1 LSSQERPATMKDV
14 ATLAGVGL
22 ATVSR
27 VVNGTANVNPDL
39 VRRVTEASLKLGYRH
54 DLTASSLRRADRKT
68 QTIGLVLEDVANPY
82 SSLLHRSVEEAC
94 RLRGILV
101 IAGSSDED
109 PGREHEL
116 VQTFTQRRVDGLI
129 VVPTGRADEEIAR
142 VRRSGTPIVCVDRLV
157 DIPDVDNVTVDNS
170 GSTCEAVLSLIAL
183 GHRRI
188 GYLGD
193 LDTIWTAR
201 RRYAGYSEAH
211 ARAGLPLDT
220 RLIRRDIHDSEA
232 AEQAVSELLT
242 SAEPPTALFT
252 AQNLLTIGAVC
263 ALRGMGAHRRI
274 ALIGFDDFPL
284 ADLLEPAVSVIAQDP
299 AAIGVA
305 AAHLLLERI
314 DDHDHDHDHRPA
326 RHEIVPIRYLPRGS
340 GEIEPER
347 PASASPAVVSR
358 GQGPSS

>member
-1 LSSQERPATMKDV
+1 MSSQERPATMKDV

-39 VRRVTEASLKLGYRH
+39 VWRVTEASRKLGYRH

-68 QTIGLVLEDVANPY
+68 RTIGLILEDVANPY
-82 SSLLHRSVEEAC
+82 SSVLHRSVEEAC
-94 RLRGILV
+94 RQRGILV

-109 PGREHEL
+109 PGREHDL
-116 VQTFTQRRVDGLI
+116 VETFTQRRADGLI
-129 VVPTGRADEEIAR
+129 VVPTGRSDEEIAR
-142 VRRSGTPIVCVDRLV
+142 VRRAGTPIVCVDRLA
-157 DIPDVDNVTVDNS
+157 DIPDVDNVTADNVD
-170 GSTCEAVLSLIAL
+170 STRDVVLSLIAL

-188 GYLGD
+188 AYLGD

-201 RRYAGYSEAH
+201 QRYAGFAEAH

-220 RLIRRDIHDSEA
+220 RLIRRNIHDSDA
-232 AEQAVSELLT
+232 AEQAVRELLS
-242 SAEPPTALFT
+242 SAAPPTAIFT

-263 ALRGMGAHRRI
+263 ALREVSAHRRI

-305 AAHLLLERI
+305 AARLLLERL
-314 DDHDHDHDHRPA
+314 DGGDRRPA
-326 RHEIVPIRYLPRGS
+326 RHEIVPVHYLPRGS
-340 GEIEPER
+340 GEI
-347 PASASPAVVSR
+347 
-358 GQGPSS
+358 GP